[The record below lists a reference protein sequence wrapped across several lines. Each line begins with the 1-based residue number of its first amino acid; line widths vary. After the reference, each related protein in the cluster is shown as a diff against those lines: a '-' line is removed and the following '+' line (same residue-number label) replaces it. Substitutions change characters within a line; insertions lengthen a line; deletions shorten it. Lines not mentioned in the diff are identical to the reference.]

1 LNAFAP
7 RYDLAAKRLGVTRTL
22 QFLAVAIVGAL
33 LLALAPDSA
42 LAVEKRVALVVGNSN
57 YKNVARL
64 PNPEKDAA
72 SIAQLFRNA
81 GFDTVVEANNVG
93 NLDFKRAIRRF
104 EDAAADSDI
113 AVVYYAGHGIEV
125 NGINYLV
132 PIDAKLASDRDAED
146 EAISLNRIVES
157 VDGAKKLKLVILDA
171 CRDDPFVNTMKRFR
185 KVAFRGIA
193 SGLAAVAPT
202 SSDTLIA
209 YAAKAG
215 STAEDGEGK
224 HSPFT
229 TALLNNLTVPGLD
242 VRLAFGR
249 VRDEVLKI
257 TDQRQVPYV
266 YGSLGGGN
274 ISLVPPPEKAKP
286 QEVASPQPNG
296 RAVDKIEA
304 DYKMVAQ
311 IGTRQAWQVF
321 LGTYPTGF
329 YADLARAQLAKL
341 KADDTKPTVLAK
353 LEMPPAPAPVKPTT
367 DETRSWNKIKE
378 SSDRDALEK
387 FIERYPNS
395 PLAIQAQRRLDLLDQ
410 AAREREAKARAERE
424 AALRAAQERLSKQ
437 SARIAAEQKAADEQR
452 AKETARLTA
461 LKAENERQAKEAAAS
476 EKEKKQQAARIAAL
490 QVEIDRR
497 SHELAEAE
505 KKRTALAC
513 NREQAQLDDLTQA
526 GNSAAVRDDLQRLS
540 QQMTCERLRP
550 QVLAALDKITN
561 EVNKKDVAPPEN
573 TPALVS
579 SAQKEL
585 TRLGCYSGDH
595 DGKLDPAT
603 KVAIKKYK
611 ERKHEAVA
619 DIAVTG
625 DLVKELSKEKLRV
638 CPAVVVDKPTPERH
652 HKETKKKSNK
662 ETTHEAKQERHKS
675 SKTKESRRERPQAR
689 EQARASSGGGGHPT
703 MIGIGF

>member
-1 LNAFAP
+1 
-7 RYDLAAKRLGVTRTL
+7 VTRAL
-22 QFLAVAIVGAL
+22 QFLAIAVVGAL
-33 LLALAPDSA
+33 LLALSPDSA
-42 LAVEKRVALVVGNSN
+42 FAAEKRVALVVGNSN

-72 SIAQLFRNA
+72 AMAKLFRDA

-93 NLDFKRAIRRF
+93 NLDFKRAIRKF
-104 EDAAADSDI
+104 EDAAQDAAI

-125 NGINYLV
+125 NGTNYLV

-146 EAISLNRIVES
+146 EAISLNRVVES
-157 VDGAKKLKLVILDA
+157 VDSAKKLKLVILDA

-185 KVAFRGIA
+185 RVAYRAIS
-193 SGLAAVAPT
+193 SGLAAVTPT
-202 SSDTLIA
+202 GSDTLIA

-229 TALLNNLTVPGLD
+229 RALLDNLTVPGLD
-242 VRLAFGR
+242 IRLAFGR
-249 VRDEVLKI
+249 IRDEVLKI

-274 ISLVPPPEKAKP
+274 ISLVPQVEAPKP
-286 QEVASPQPNG
+286 QVAAPSSGG
-296 RAVDKIEA
+296 RLPTRMEE

-311 IGTRQAWQVF
+311 IGTKQAWEVF

-341 KADDTKPTVLAK
+341 KSDSKPTVLAK
-353 LEMPPAPAPVKPTT
+353 LEPPPTATPAKPTT
-367 DETRSWNKIKE
+367 DETRSWSRIKD

-410 AAREREAKARAERE
+410 AAREREAKVRADRE
-424 AALRAAQERLSKQ
+424 AALRAAQERLAKQ

-452 AKETARLTA
+452 AKETARLAA
-461 LKAENERQAKEAAAS
+461 LKAENERQAKQAAES
-476 EKEKKQQAARIAAL
+476 QNEKKQQAARIAAL
-490 QVEIDRR
+490 QAEIDRR
-497 SHELAEAE
+497 SHDLAEAE
-505 KKRTALAC
+505 RKRAALVC
-513 NREQAQLDDLTQA
+513 NREQAQLDDLKQA
-526 GNSAAVRDDLQRLS
+526 GNSAAVRDDLERLS
-540 QQMTCERLRP
+540 QQMSCERLRP
-550 QVLAALDKITN
+550 QVLAALDKTTN

-573 TPALVS
+573 TPALIS

-585 TRLGCYSGDH
+585 ARLGCYSGVH
-595 DGKLDPAT
+595 SGRLDPAT

-619 DIAVTG
+619 DIAVTDG
-625 DLVKELSKEKLRV
+625 LVKELSKEKLRV

-652 HKETKKKSNK
+652 HKETKKNSKK

-675 SKTKESRRERPQAR
+675 SKTKETRRERPQAR
-689 EQARASSGGGGHPT
+689 EQARAGGGGGGHAT